1 MRELGRNR
9 EESSKAHK
17 KRKGLGVL
25 FLKAKMVLVSLDI
38 YRVTG
43 LMPCPFSLV
52 SQHHKIGFACFGQ

>member
-52 SQHHKIGFACFGQ
+52 S